1 MKRLFIIAL
10 VLFAFPA
17 IAGEKTPLW
26 EFLDSMPPMDSR
38 DRAAFDKAAR
48 SVYREECNC
57 LSFLFEGKQYGIKF
71 PLTDSDRRLVINGL
85 RHGLLIPLSPSGSKS

>member
-1 MKRLFIIAL
+1 MKRLLILAF
-10 VLFAFPA
+10 VLFALPA
-17 IAGEKTPLW
+17 VAGEKTPLEDW
-26 EFLDSMPPMDSR
+26 LSSLPPLDSR

-71 PLTDSDRRLVINGL
+71 PLTDSDRQLVINGL
-85 RHGLLIPLSPSGSKS
+85 WHGLLIPLSPSGSKS